1 MTNTP
6 SPWPDTVAILNE
18 NGIVLDRP
26 PLLEL
31 YPDHEITVTYERER
45 LWVGYLH
52 SPFDVVIPGTVHI
65 SYSTHSFWDWELV
78 GRISPEDRNAHGE
91 ERNFS
96 RTIENPTVIDLL
108 NCAND
113 AVWETRDNHHCALPC
128 FRKIISTGD
137 GLYLELEMDS

>member
-6 SPWPDTVAILNE
+6 RPLPDTVAILNE

-31 YPDHEITVTYERER
+31 YPDHEIIVTYEGKH

-52 SPFDVVIPGTVHI
+52 SPFDVLIPGTVHI
-65 SYSTHSFWDWELV
+65 SYSTLSFFDWELV
-78 GRISPEDRNAHGE
+78 GRVPAN
-91 ERNFS
+91 ERPQDEWIYFS
-96 RTIENPTVIDLL
+96 RTIENPTVVDLL

-113 AVWETRDNHHCALPC
+113 AVWETRDANHNALPW

-137 GLYLELEMDS
+137 GLYLELDMDS